1 MFCCGCGA
9 GRGSR
14 GARRDQWHGCLSSTR
29 RRTPS
34 RITFLTLLFWN
45 NRFRVKVARGSV
57 SCAHTRI
64 SWLPAKLRII
74 QEASFF
80 GSLQCASVRLI
91 TDHQTPIDYVLDQA
105 RLAVYRCHVLFVPK
119 GRRKGAEVVV
129 GAHSALHAGRDFGTL
144 SGTVCIRARTLL
156 LHKTPVAPDTGNATT
171 AVEKQ
176 HAVYRRD
183 TRRKASTRNEVV
195 FSLGTQHWQWK
206 KRFAVYRRDT
216 R

>member
-1 MFCCGCGA
+1 MFCCGCSA

-29 RRTPS
+29 QRTPS

-80 GSLQCASVRLI
+80 GSLQCASVCLI
-91 TDHQTPIDYVLDQA
+91 TDHQPPVDYVLDQA

-119 GRRKGAEVVV
+119 GGRKGAEVVV
-129 GAHSALHAGRDFGTL
+129 GAHSALHAGRDFGIL
-144 SGTVCIRARTLL
+144 SRTVCVRARTLL
-156 LHKTPVAPDTGNATT
+156 LRKTPVVLVYGARLLLIISGVRISHLYKSTLWWAYLGAPDAFCLLKRPNPL
-171 AVEKQ
+171 
-176 HAVYRRD
+176 
-183 TRRKASTRNEVV
+183 RN
-195 FSLGTQHWQWK
+195 G
-206 KRFAVYRRDT
+206 
-216 R
+216 